1 MAGGHR
7 GFFLRLYLAL
17 PIRRE
22 SSPAQLDANS
32 GVANCQ
38 RPSWFFEAR
47 VKKYQSLYPCRVN
60 KKKKVE
66 R

>member
-22 SSPAQLDANS
+22 SSPAQLDTNS
-32 GVANCQ
+32 GVANCR

-47 VKKYQSLYPCRVN
+47 VKKYQFFSWAAGASAVAAT
-60 KKKKVE
+60 
-66 R
+66 